1 MPSSSSDTV
10 VSDGSNP
17 NVPTVTAASAQP
29 GVIARNHSWLTPV
42 ALFLA
47 VRLIGVLV
55 LARFTDLRGGS
66 LREAL
71 SSWDGKWMLDIA
83 QYGYGGVPF
92 SQADAHGYRDAN
104 TPYAFFPGYP
114 MLVGAVAKIPGF
126 STFGAAMTV
135 NVVVGCIGAVGAARL
150 GALCCRLMAERTG
163 LTGRNSTTGWFTDNL
178 RVSSRISMWLNSTT
192 SPTKSAV
199 GSSTAGADPRR
210 VGLILVVLF
219 AAAPMGVVLSMAY
232 TETLFCSLAVWA
244 LVGVLEKR
252 WVLAGVV
259 TMFAGLTRPTAV
271 VLVGVVMLAA
281 LLAHRDGPKAWA
293 AVVLSPLGYLGY
305 LGVVWHQTGSPTGWF
320 TIQTQGWGTEIDW
333 GKTSWQ
339 FINYSLIN
347 SSEVAVVATAWI
359 MIATIALVAVC
370 IWERLPWPVVLYGTL
385 VVISIA
391 GSSGLMMS
399 RPRLLLPAFVMLIPA
414 AIALARSRPFTQL
427 WVLAAVVALS
437 SWFGAHMLTVYPHA
451 I

>member
-1 MPSSSSDTV
+1 MPTSPSDTAIGDDTPSS
-10 VSDGSNP
+10 
-17 NVPTVTAASAQP
+17 VPTVTAVRAGIIVGDHP
-29 GVIARNHSWLTPV
+29 WLTPV
-42 ALFLA
+42 VIFLA
-47 VRLIGVLV
+47 VRAVGVGV
-55 LARFTDLRGGS
+55 LARFADLRGATV
-66 LREAL
+66 REAL
-71 SSWDGKWMLDIA
+71 SSWDGRWMLDIA
-83 QYGYGGVPF
+83 QYGYGGVPIT
-92 SQADAHGYRDAN
+92 QTDAHGYRDVN

-126 STFGAAMTV
+126 SAFGAAMTV
-135 NVVVGCIGAVGAARL
+135 NVVVGCLAAVGVARL
-150 GALCCRLMAERTG
+150 GALCCRLMAERT
-163 LTGRNSTTGWFTDNL
+163 RPDASTGWFTDNL
-178 RVSSRISMWLNSTT
+178 RISSRISLLLNNTT
-192 SPTKSAV
+192 SATPD
-199 GSSTAGADPRR
+199 ADPKR

-232 TETLFCSLAVWA
+232 TEALFCALAVWA
-244 LVGVLEKR
+244 LVGVLERR

-271 VLVGVVMLAA
+271 VLVGVVMVSA
-281 LLAHRDGPKAWA
+281 LLAHRDGPRAWA
-293 AVVLSPLGYLGY
+293 AIAISPLGYLGY
-305 LGVVWHQTGSPTGWF
+305 LAVVWNQTGSPTGWF

-333 GKTSWQ
+333 GETSWQ
-339 FINYSLIN
+339 FINFSLVN

-370 IWERLPWPVVLYGTL
+370 VWERLPWPVSLYGTL
-385 VVISIA
+385 VVVSIA

-399 RPRLLLPAFVMLIPA
+399 RPRLLLPAFVLLIPA

-427 WVLAAVVALS
+427 WVMAAVIASS